1 MTTTKKSLKN
11 AVGTQ
16 QKKNIETDY
25 QDDDEIID
33 INEVRRRKGITGE
46 KKFFFI
52 ACLRSFYEDE
62 EFRFSVK
69 SLTGLASYI
78 AGWRIFYVNTH
89 HGYRLM
95 KYSSILSEIQEKSQI
110 AKKKRKNIISLSIT
124 AKNSKNNWS
133 EKKQLIILPPFL
145 KRRKERTIR

>member
-95 KYSSILSEIQEKSQI
+95 KYSSILSEIHGLSEIANREKE
-110 AKKKRKNIISLSIT
+110 
-124 AKNSKNNWS
+124 
-133 EKKQLIILPPFL
+133 EKKHYKSKYYSKKQ
-145 KRRKERTIR
+145 

>member
-52 ACLRSFYEDE
+52 ACLLSFYEDE

-95 KYSSILSEIQEKSQI
+95 KYSSILSEIHGLSKKTREIANREKE
-110 AKKKRKNIISLSIT
+110 
-124 AKNSKNNWS
+124 
-133 EKKQLIILPPFL
+133 EKKHYKSKYYSKKQ
-145 KRRKERTIR
+145 

>member
-46 KKFFFI
+46 KKFFFYSLPSLF
-52 ACLRSFYEDE
+52 LR
-62 EFRFSVK
+62 R
-69 SLTGLASYI
+69 
-78 AGWRIFYVNTH
+78 
-89 HGYRLM
+89 
-95 KYSSILSEIQEKSQI
+95 
-110 AKKKRKNIISLSIT
+110 
-124 AKNSKNNWS
+124 
-133 EKKQLIILPPFL
+133 
-145 KRRKERTIR
+145 

>member
-16 QKKNIETDY
+16 QQKNIETDY

-95 KYSSILSEIQEKSQI
+95 KYSSILSEIHGLS
-110 AKKKRKNIISLSIT
+110 KKRKNIISLSIT

>member
-95 KYSSILSEIQEKSQI
+95 KYSSILSEIHGLSKKTREIANREKE
-110 AKKKRKNIISLSIT
+110 
-124 AKNSKNNWS
+124 
-133 EKKQLIILPPFL
+133 EK
-145 KRRKERTIR
+145 